1 MIESRDQISMASNYE
16 KTQEQF
22 FELRLIDKKQY
33 KLIHAGSD
41 FYKFVQN
48 WKYK

>member
-1 MIESRDQISMASNYE
+1 MKKLRNVC
-16 KTQEQF
+16 

-33 KLIHAGSD
+33 KLIHAGND
-41 FYKFVQN
+41 FNKFVQN